1 MVRATPHAVSLEDSD
16 PAEPL
21 SLQAETQD
29 FFLYMRLLAQSTQTR
44 QLTFED
50 LAPLT
55 STPRVAA
62 KACAYPR

>member
-1 MVRATPHAVSLEDSD
+1 MEDSD

-50 LAPLT
+50 LAPPT